1 MRFAGHIKSWNAE
14 RGFGFIEPSGGG
26 QEIFLHVSAVPT
38 QLRPP
43 KIGQH
48 FTFEVELNRDGKKR
62 AANVGVAVV
71 PRRVQPRKSESPARW
86 DLGSALAI
94 PGFIAIY
101 VALAL
106 TKGVSIW
113 FAAAYALLSII
124 CLLAYAFD
132 KSAAVA
138 GRWRASEQSLLLL
151 GLAGG
156 WPGGLLAQQLLRH
169 KSSKAS
175 FRSAFWG
182 TVVLNVTAFVL
193 FHVYSWP
200 GQAAAWSKG

>member
-1 MRFAGHIKSWNAE
+1 MRFAGHVKSWNAE

-26 QEIFLHVSAVPT
+26 QEIFLHISAVPT

-62 AANVGVAVV
+62 ASNVGVVATT
-71 PRRVQPRKSESPARW
+71 RSSLRKKRNYPAQW
-86 DLGSALAI
+86 SLASALAI
-94 PGFIAIY
+94 PVFVAIY

-106 TKGVSIW
+106 TRGVSMW
-113 FAAAYALLSII
+113 FAVAYLGLSIV

-132 KSAAVA
+132 KSAAVE
-138 GRWRASEQSLLLL
+138 GRWRSSEQSLLLL

-156 WPGGLLAQQLLRH
+156 WPGGLVAQQLLRH

-175 FRSAFWG
+175 FRTAFWV
-182 TVVLNVTAFVL
+182 TVVVNVTAFVA
-193 FHVYSWP
+193 FNSYSRQW
-200 GQAAAWSKG
+200 QATI

>member
-1 MRFAGHIKSWNAE
+1 MRFAGQVKSWNGE

-26 QEIFLHVSAVPT
+26 QEIFLHISAVPT

-48 FTFEVELNRDGKKR
+48 FTFEIELNRDGKKR
-62 AANVGVAVV
+62 AANVGVVAA
-71 PRRVQPRKSESPARW
+71 PRRVQRRKPASYASW
-86 DLGSALAI
+86 SLPSALAI
-94 PGFIAIY
+94 PCFIAIY
-101 VALAL
+101 IGLLL

-113 FAAAYALLSII
+113 FAGAYLVLSIV

-138 GRWRASEQSLLLL
+138 GRWRSSEQSLLIL

-156 WPGGLLAQQLLRH
+156 WPGGLIAQQLLRH

-182 TVVLNVTAFVL
+182 TVIINVAAFIV
-193 FHVYSWP
+193 FHTYSW
-200 GQAAAWSKG
+200 S

>member
-1 MRFAGHIKSWNAE
+1 MRFTGHIKSWNAE

-48 FTFEVELNRDGKKR
+48 FTFEIELNRDGKKR
-62 AANVGVAVV
+62 ASNVGVVAA
-71 PRRVQPRKSESPARW
+71 PSRRQIKQPNYPAPWSPV
-86 DLGSALAI
+86 SAMAI
-94 PGFIAIY
+94 PAFIAIY
-101 VALAL
+101 IALAL

-113 FAAAYALLSII
+113 LAAAYVVLSLI

-132 KSAAVA
+132 KSAAIA
-138 GRWRASEQSLLLL
+138 GRWRSSEQSLLLL
-151 GLAGG
+151 GLVGG
-156 WPGGLLAQQLLRH
+156 WPGGLLAQQLLKH

-175 FRSAFWG
+175 FRSAFWV
-182 TVVLNVTAFVL
+182 TVVVNVSAFVL
-193 FHVYSWP
+193 FHVYFWS
-200 GQAAAWSKG
+200 GQAATWR